1 MAGKY
6 ISAFY
11 VDPRG
16 EVMKKRIL
24 SVLMALVMVLGAVFV
39 TNADTLS
46 DLQAEQERL
55 EQEAAEYEAIIKDK
69 EGEISEQEA
78 VVEAIAQKVA
88 NVNSQIAVSREK
100 IAVFDYEIA
109 QQEAERDTLNAK
121 VEEMIA
127 LLRQRIR
134 ALYIA
139 GDTSA
144 LEIVLG
150 AKDFGDYV
158 DKMQLVEYMADYD
171 EKLINDINSQLEG
184 IEIVVA
190 DLEADKA
197 DLEAEKAVLEEKQSE
212 LDSLLLENKEALAS
226 LYGEKEELES
236 LIHSN
241 ESSQSEIDQKIEA
254 YYEELRKQEEQ
265 QQQQQGSQ
273 GGNNYTPEYTG
284 NYVWPAP
291 GFYTKTSEYYEER
304 TGYYHGGI
312 DIAGPG
318 FMGATIVAA
327 ASGTVIDSCNTC
339 SHNWGKYGSC
349 GCGGG
354 FGNYVWIDHGGGKAT
369 IYAHLSY
376 HTVSTGA
383 YVEAGQVIG
392 YAGSTGYST
401 GPHLHFECRYYGAKY
416 DPMTELS

>member
-1 MAGKY
+1 
-6 ISAFY
+6 
-11 VDPRG
+11 
-16 EVMKKRIL
+16 MKKRIL
-24 SVLMALVMVLGAVFV
+24 SALMALILVLGAVFA

-69 EGEISEQEA
+69 EGEIAEQEEY
-78 VVEAIAQKVA
+78 VKTIADKVA

-100 IAVFDYEIA
+100 IAVFDGQILE
-109 QQEAERDTLNAK
+109 QETQRDALKAK
-121 VEEMIA
+121 VEEMIG

-171 EKLINDINSQLEG
+171 EKLINDINSQLDG
-184 IEIVVA
+184 IAEVVA

-197 DLEAEKAVLEEKQSE
+197 ELEAEKAVLEEKQAE
-212 LDSLLLENKEALAS
+212 LNTLLTENEEALAA

-236 LIHSN
+236 LVHSN
-241 ESSQSEIDQKIEA
+241 ESSQSEIDQKIDA
-254 YYEELRKQEEQ
+254 YYEELR

-273 GGNNYTPEYTG
+273 GGTTVTPEYTG

-291 GFYTKTSEYYEER
+291 GFYTRTSEYYEER

-318 FMGATIVAA
+318 FMGATIVAS
-327 ASGTVIDSCNTC
+327 ASGTVIDSCNSCT
-339 SHNWGKYGSC
+339 HNWGKYGSC

-401 GPHLHFECRYYGAKY
+401 GPHLHFECRYYGSKY

>member
-1 MAGKY
+1 
-6 ISAFY
+6 
-11 VDPRG
+11 
-16 EVMKKRIL
+16 MKKRIL
-24 SVLMALVMVLGAVFV
+24 SALLALVMVLGAVFA

-55 EQEAAEYEAIIKDK
+55 EQEAQEYEAILKDK
-69 EGEISEQEA
+69 EGEIAEQEEY
-78 VVEAIAQKVA
+78 VQTIASKVA

-100 IAVFDYEIA
+100 IAVFDA
-109 QQEAERDTLNAK
+109 QILEQEEQKNQLNAK
-121 VEEMIA
+121 VEEMIG

-171 EKLINDINSQLEG
+171 EKLIKDIDSQLDG
-184 IEIVVA
+184 IEEIVA
-190 DLEADKA
+190 ELEEDKA
-197 DLEAEKAVLEEKQSE
+197 ELEEEKAVLEEKQAE
-212 LDSLLLENKEALAS
+212 LNTLLAENEKALAS

-236 LIHSN
+236 LVHSN
-241 ESSQSEIDQKIEA
+241 ESSQSEIDQKIDA
-254 YYEELRKQEEQ
+254 YYEELRKQEELQQ

-273 GGNNYTPEYTG
+273 GGNSYTPEYTG

-291 GFYTKTSEYYEER
+291 GFYTRTSEYYEER

-318 FMGATIVAA
+318 FMGATIVAS
-327 ASGTVIDSCNTC
+327 ASGTVIDSCNSCT
-339 SHNWGKYGSC
+339 HNWGKYGSC

-401 GPHLHFECRYYGAKY
+401 GPHLHFECRYYGSKY